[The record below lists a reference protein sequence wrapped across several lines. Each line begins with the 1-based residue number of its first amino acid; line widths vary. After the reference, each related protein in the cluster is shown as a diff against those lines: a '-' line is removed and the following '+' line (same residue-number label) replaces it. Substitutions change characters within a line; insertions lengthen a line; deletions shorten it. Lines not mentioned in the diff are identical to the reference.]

1 MAAEGEID
9 GAAFIGRDFEMDPGD
24 HDWAEGSFVV
34 AKGFSIR
41 HEGQGKLVAEAGR
54 IVRILENTDIGAI
67 KAWLPDMATPSDRRF
82 IYGSQRTPL
91 AIVHDFVRECARAIA
106 RSENDQTLFYWYPDK
121 DDIDNSHPNGWHQG
135 KIEIA
140 ASRVKRHK

>member
-1 MAAEGEID
+1 
-9 GAAFIGRDFEMDPGD
+9 MDPGD

-82 IYGSQRTPL
+82 IYGSQSTPL
-91 AIVHDFVRECARAIA
+91 AIVHD
-106 RSENDQTLFYWYPDK
+106 RSEERRVGK
-121 DDIDNSHPNGWHQG
+121 DGASTCRYRWWQHHKKKTTTTHHELNTIHINSMN
-135 KIEIA
+135 K
-140 ASRVKRHK
+140 

>member
-54 IVRILENTDIGAI
+54 IVRILETTDIGAI
-67 KAWLPDMATPSDRRF
+67 KAWLPDLATPSDRRF
-82 IYGSQRTPL
+82 IYGYPSPPPAL
-91 AIVHDFVRECARAIA
+91 LHALVRYSARA
-106 RSENDQTLFYWYPDK
+106 LP
-121 DDIDNSHPNGWHQG
+121 
-135 KIEIA
+135 
-140 ASRVKRHK
+140 

>member
-1 MAAEGEID
+1 
-9 GAAFIGRDFEMDPGD
+9 MDPGD

-82 IYGSQRTPL
+82 IYGSQSTPL
-91 AIVHDFVRECARAIA
+91 AIVHDFVRECDRAIA
-106 RSENDQTLFYWYPDK
+106 RSEK
-121 DDIDNSHPNGWHQG
+121 DRKSTRLNSSH
-135 KIEIA
+135 
-140 ASRVKRHK
+140 

>member
-54 IVRILENTDIGAI
+54 IVRILEHTDKGAI
-67 KAWLPDMATPSDRRF
+67 KAWLTEMATPSERRF
-82 IYGSQRTPL
+82 IYGSQSTPPP
-91 AIVHDFVRECARAIA
+91 HDPDFVRDRHRAIA
-106 RSENDQTLFYWYPDK
+106 
-121 DDIDNSHPNGWHQG
+121 
-135 KIEIA
+135 
-140 ASRVKRHK
+140 ASL

>member
-67 KAWLPDMATPSDRRF
+67 KAWLPD
-82 IYGSQRTPL
+82 
-91 AIVHDFVRECARAIA
+91 
-106 RSENDQTLFYWYPDK
+106 RSEEHTSELQSLMRISYAVFCLKKKT
-121 DDIDNSHPNGWHQG
+121 
-135 KIEIA
+135 
-140 ASRVKRHK
+140 

>member
-1 MAAEGEID
+1 
-9 GAAFIGRDFEMDPGD
+9 MDPGD

-82 IYGSQRTPL
+82 IYGSQSTPL
-91 AIVHDFVRECARAIA
+91 AIVHDFVGECD
-106 RSENDQTLFYWYPDK
+106 RSEEHTSELQSLMRISYAVFCLKKKKTYQILRNTM
-121 DDIDNSHPNGWHQG
+121 
-135 KIEIA
+135 
-140 ASRVKRHK
+140 

>member
-1 MAAEGEID
+1 
-9 GAAFIGRDFEMDPGD
+9 MDPCD

-67 KAWLPDMATPSDRRF
+67 KAWLPDMATTSDRRF
-82 IYGSQRTPL
+82 IYGSQSTPL
-91 AIVHDFVRECARAIA
+91 AIVHDIVRECDRAIA
-106 RSENDQTLFYWYPDK
+106 RSEKDQALFYWY
-121 DDIDNSHPNGWHQG
+121 STAERRGG
-135 KIEIA
+135 KEGG
-140 ASRVKRHK
+140 STCSVRGSSLTTK